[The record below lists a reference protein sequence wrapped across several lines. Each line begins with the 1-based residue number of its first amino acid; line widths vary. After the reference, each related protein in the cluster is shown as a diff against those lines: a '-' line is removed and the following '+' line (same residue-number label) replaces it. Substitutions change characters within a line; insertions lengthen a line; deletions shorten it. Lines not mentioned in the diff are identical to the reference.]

1 MRAEAGAKVCSYA
14 RAAFCVL
21 RKERTHASRRRDARR
36 APLRVRAFLSL
47 GRSVQRARRASEVR
61 RAALRG
67 ARHARVGAGAC
78 GGDSVA
84 RRDLLSGRGNG
95 EARRRELEKAR
106 SRVGVWRGTHAR
118 RPAGGRC
125 SSPPVRRVITRVV
138 VGRRARLR
146 RFERSW
152 IDVRRRRRHRVEVWV
167 GECPLRSWA
176 LRQGQQLAGSIR
188 TDARTAARVAA
199 GFLGSNRRF
208 ARPLAGTRVRC
219 SRPAVGRSWSPLG
232 QPIRRRATHRSK
244 RRRLW
249 NSPSRTGHDAH
260 KNGAS
265 PASRART
272 LGAEKPGASSAP
284 VPPSLRLLAIQ
295 PVRGRRPRFPPP
307 PRNIAHARAG
317 VFYPALPLPQGFAP
331 RPRGLNSFSR
341 VRARGRSPA
350 ECRATPW
357 RCVDEPRTRPASQK
371 PRKLARGPGGG
382 RVDFARHGPF
392 AVAPRLCVR
401 LSVGGGSRAAH
412 RSPIQMPIRT
422 RRWLSR
428 PPFDIAFEDTARRG
442 ARDTLRQPSS
452 LSPNPPASANRH
464 NTSLP
469 PRALAQRRQRKPTP
483 HTGAREAP
491 GGEHS
496 RERRGRPL
504 ARGGSPFSRL
514 RREDPPARGL
524 YVTRPPAVM
533 RREEGP
539 GGRPAPLLGQ
549 GQRRASAHVFPVS
562 RRGHT
567 TRPVYVTRGR
577 ALLRSPARAGGV
589 RLHPRPPRRGL
600 GEAQGVAARRA
611 LPECVAGPHTVD
623 VLCTCVEGGK
633 RARGCAAA
641 AASVSVAR
649 RRASPNFW
657 IDRALPHARL
667 YVCRPLWACFT
678 GSVAMTN
685 LA

>member
-1 MRAEAGAKVCSYA
+1 MNR
-14 RAAFCVL
+14 
-21 RKERTHASRRRDARR
+21 ER
-36 APLRVRAFLSL
+36 
-47 GRSVQRARRASEVR
+47 
-61 RAALRG
+61 
-67 ARHARVGAGAC
+67 
-78 GGDSVA
+78 
-84 RRDLLSGRGNG
+84 
-95 EARRRELEKAR
+95 
-106 SRVGVWRGTHAR
+106 
-118 RPAGGRC
+118 
-125 SSPPVRRVITRVV
+125 VRRVRSRGSSP
-138 VGRRARLR
+138 VG
-146 RFERSW
+146 
-152 IDVRRRRRHRVEVWV
+152 
-167 GECPLRSWA
+167 
-176 LRQGQQLAGSIR
+176 LAA
-188 TDARTAARVAA
+188 DAST
-199 GFLGSNRRF
+199 SH
-208 ARPLAGTRVRC
+208 GT
-219 SRPAVGRSWSPLG
+219 GL
-232 QPIRRRATHRSK
+232 
-244 RRRLW
+244 
-249 NSPSRTGHDAH
+249 SPSRRDCAYASLWV
-260 KNGAS
+260 GALEQPIVRPFRCPS
-265 PASRART
+265 EPADGYR
-272 LGAEKPGASSAP
+272 
-284 VPPSLRLLAIQ
+284 VPPSTLHSKT
-295 PVRGRRPRFPPP
+295 PRE
-307 PRNIAHARAG
+307 G
-317 VFYPALPLPQGFAP
+317 
-331 RPRGLNSFSR
+331 
-341 VRARGRSPA
+341 
-350 ECRATPW
+350 
-357 RCVDEPRTRPASQK
+357 
-371 PRKLARGPGGG
+371 
-382 RVDFARHGPF
+382 
-392 AVAPRLCVR
+392 
-401 LSVGGGSRAAH
+401 
-412 RSPIQMPIRT
+412 
-422 RRWLSR
+422 
-428 PPFDIAFEDTARRG
+428 G

-452 LSPNPPASANRH
+452 LSPKSPASANRH

-549 GQRRASAHVFPVS
+549 GQQRASAHVFPVS

-577 ALLRSPARAGGV
+577 ALLRSRAGGV